1 MSVKERASSLWN
13 SLAKKFLH
21 KYQWSDDLIPKPIDP
36 INGLI
41 MASGH
46 YMIHFAFFVSI
57 FFVKEAKENI
67 VCFNLDESGQMV
79 QTDVDLN
86 LNSEI

>member
-1 MSVKERASSLWN
+1 LVKYKWTP
-13 SLAKKFLH
+13 
-21 KYQWSDDLIPKPIDP
+21 DLIPKPIDP

-67 VCFNLDESGQMV
+67 VCYNIDDSGLMAS
-79 QTDVDLN
+79 TDVDLN
-86 LNSEI
+86 LNNEI